1 MSRPRSVSLFPSPQ
15 NYNGLSTVVQLAR
28 KIDIGLFHFL
38 YAHKDEDFL
47 YFSDILKSC
56 ACAVDISAYACKIVK
71 IFLLFS
77 NLVVLKPETVSFNTT
92 REREQSK
99 RRLSEGVSSRPR
111 SVCSNNQDP
120 RFLTTL
126 GAASRRSSLSEGSL
140 KSIDAGRV
148 NPVLFN
154 IINKLSLNKI
164 NHS

>member
-15 NYNGLSTVVQLAR
+15 HYNGLSTVVQLAR

-38 YAHKDEDFL
+38 SVHKYEHFL

-56 ACAVDISAYACKIVK
+56 ACEVNICVQNFEDFS
-71 IFLLFS
+71 FSS